1 MVKIIDNINNIIHF
15 KLTPII
21 TENKPGELIDLNLK
35 NICLKLNIQF
45 HFTKSFYINE
55 LNSIES
61 RGKHSNDN
69 CSELLI
75 CLNGSLD
82 IKLHNGKN
90 EFLFEGKTEGK
101 IPDTPKG
108 EGFGWDAIFVPNLSE
123 LSYAEMSSKEKNKI
137 SQRRLAI
144 EQLKKHLENEK

>member
-35 NICLKLNIQF
+35 NICLKLNIKF

-82 IKLHNGKN
+82 IKLHNCKN
-90 EFLFEGKTEGK
+90 EFLFNMNKNEGIFIDKNIWIDFYNFKE
-101 IPDTPKG
+101 
-108 EGFGWDAIFVPNLSE
+108 AIILVYVDVDYNEEKKSCYDFIDFIN
-123 LSYAEMSSKEKNKI
+123 KNK
-137 SQRRLAI
+137 
-144 EQLKKHLENEK
+144 

>member
-35 NICLKLNIQF
+35 NICKNLNIQF

-82 IKLHNGKN
+82 IKLNDGKN
-90 EFLFEGKTEGK
+90 EFLFHMNKNEGIFIDKNIWIDFYNFKE
-101 IPDTPKG
+101 
-108 EGFGWDAIFVPNLSE
+108 AIILVYVDVDYNE
-123 LSYAEMSSKEKNKI
+123 EKKSCYDFDEYLNKF
-137 SQRRLAI
+137 
-144 EQLKKHLENEK
+144 K